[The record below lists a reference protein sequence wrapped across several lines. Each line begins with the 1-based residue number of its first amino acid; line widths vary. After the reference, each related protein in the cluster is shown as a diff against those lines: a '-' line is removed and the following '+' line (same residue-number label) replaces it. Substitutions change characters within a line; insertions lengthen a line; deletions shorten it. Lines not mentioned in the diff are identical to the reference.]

1 MLQRSAVLGANWLRA
16 FVEARTAGVLGDAGL
31 VLNFA
36 DIDGVSKET
45 ETHRKAIRLGR
56 SHKYPGIA
64 FYQIGIGRVLRPSH

>member
-45 ETHRKAIRLGR
+45 
-56 SHKYPGIA
+56 
-64 FYQIGIGRVLRPSH
+64 